1 LAGEGTAESYFS
13 EILCGAKRSEHALA
27 QSTTESQSP
36 NLLEDPA
43 ALASAFF
50 PITTQSFTN
59 ERL

>member
-50 PITTQSFTN
+50 SNNNAKFY
-59 ERL
+59 